1 MLAYL
6 DIYFAFKNTI
16 AMKLL
21 ENVELEQLSYTF
33 GEHAKD
39 CCIDVRLEAYSCKM
53 ITSDKKQWKKSQQN
67 SSNAP
72 QPLSPPEKLPWFP
85 SNSSW
90 TQNPRLRH
98 FSEPG
103 CSSLNI
109 SIEENGLVYADAIS
123 SRTLFELRSVM
134 NASFQDYDFSS
145 TKSEAF
151 SLIPNFEV
159 SFHAVA
165 SEIMVC
171 LGNYGN
177 EVLKEVTLA
186 GLVDSKLSATV
197 ANYYEIK
204 RVLWER
210 VDQIIKISD
219 CKLYSYR
226 TGYTGDPYC
235 EDLVMWSFAYFFHNK
250 SLKRILFMSC
260 RAFRADTAQNRSAEE
275 LWGVDV

>member
-1 MLAYL
+1 
-6 DIYFAFKNTI
+6 
-16 AMKLL
+16 MKLL

-53 ITSDKKQWKKSQQN
+53 ITSDKKQWKRSQKN
-67 SSNAP
+67 GSNTP
-72 QPLSPPEKLPWFP
+72 QPLSPPEKLPWLL
-85 SNSSW
+85 SW
-90 TQNPRLRH
+90 TQDPRLRH
-98 FSEPG
+98 YSEPG

-151 SLIPNFEV
+151 SLLPNFE
-159 SFHAVA
+159 
-165 SEIMVC
+165 
-171 LGNYGN
+171 
-177 EVLKEVTLA
+177 TLA

-197 ANYYEIK
+197 TNYYEIK
-204 RVLWER
+204 RALWER
-210 VDQIIKISD
+210 VDQVIKIND

-275 LWGVDV
+275 LWGVDI

>member
-6 DIYFAFKNTI
+6 DTYFAFKNTT

-39 CCIDVRLEAYSCKM
+39 CCIDVSMYFLRSYTVYFGRLEAYSCKM

-72 QPLSPPEKLPWFP
+72 QPLSPPEKLPWLP

-90 TQNPRLRH
+90 MQNPRSRH

-151 SLIPNFEV
+151 SLIPNFE
-159 SFHAVA
+159 
-165 SEIMVC
+165 
-171 LGNYGN
+171 
-177 EVLKEVTLA
+177 TLA

-210 VDQIIKISD
+210 VDQVIKISD

>member
-1 MLAYL
+1 MHRYWIIEYRQTELIPHHCF
-6 DIYFAFKNTI
+6 DIRRKTWILKHVLFTIVIVYF
-16 AMKLL
+16 
-21 ENVELEQLSYTF
+21 
-33 GEHAKD
+33 G
-39 CCIDVRLEAYSCKM
+39 RLEAYSCKM

-151 SLIPNFEV
+151 SLIPNFELPNRIYRRSV
-159 SFHAVA
+159 LWR
-165 SEIMVC
+165 
-171 LGNYGN
+171 LGN
-177 EVLKEVTLA
+177 VV
-186 GLVDSKLSATV
+186 
-197 ANYYEIK
+197 I
-204 RVLWER
+204 
-210 VDQIIKISD
+210 
-219 CKLYSYR
+219 C
-226 TGYTGDPYC
+226 
-235 EDLVMWSFAYFFHNK
+235 
-250 SLKRILFMSC
+250 IL
-260 RAFRADTAQNRSAEE
+260 
-275 LWGVDV
+275 LP

>member
-151 SLIPNFEV
+151 SLIPNFE
-159 SFHAVA
+159 
-165 SEIMVC
+165 
-171 LGNYGN
+171 
-177 EVLKEVTLA
+177 TLA